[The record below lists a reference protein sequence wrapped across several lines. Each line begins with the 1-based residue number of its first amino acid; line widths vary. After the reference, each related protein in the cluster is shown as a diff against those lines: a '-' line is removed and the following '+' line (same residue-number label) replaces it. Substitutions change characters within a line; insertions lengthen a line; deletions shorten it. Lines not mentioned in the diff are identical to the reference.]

1 MGPGTVTRDRFDYA
15 GAVGESWKTQMLLNL
30 VKIRYGDIPVFMD
43 IGQVVAGYSLQRSL
57 AATASIPTFYLGPA
71 PNAQTTT
78 FGGAAGIT
86 YNDSP
91 TITYT
96 PLAGE
101 RFARS
106 MMGSIP
112 PASIMNVL
120 QAGFPV
126 DIVLRLA
133 VQSINGIDN
142 RRVAGGIS
150 REHVRPANPEFYVL
164 LEQLGRIQNSG
175 DIGVRVGPKGSTL
188 ILVFRRSHSAAVR
201 QAVRNVTNILGVD
214 PDAKEFRVV
223 YGAVP
228 ADNKEIA
235 IVSRSIFEVLL
246 DISST
251 IVVPETHVAERRVGA
266 TAEGDLGPQGTIP
279 PLIKITSSSERPSD
293 AFVAIPYHGNWFS
306 HRRPRPRVE
315 EPLLVH
321 PASVHLRGDREQ
333 GHRSR
338 PVDPDNA
345 MKRPDRQHHPMRR
358 QFVLKGMGLL
368 AVGLAGGA
376 LDARPAAAQ
385 GRSIVIGCQEQPDWL
400 LFVAR
405 DLKLFEKAGLS
416 PTFVKFDGG
425 PPMMEAMR
433 DGRLDLAS
441 VGSVAFLIGLSRE
454 HRLDDD
460 RDEPGR
466 RLRRGA
472 RGPEGQRHP
481 HADRR
486 QGRASRPVRGR
497 DRAVRLPHDA
507 APARHPAR
515 PGDGGE
521 PGARSASCTRW
532 RPARSMPPWCRSRG
546 CIG

>member
-1 MGPGTVTRDRFDYA
+1 M
-15 GAVGESWKTQMLLNL
+15 
-30 VKIRYGDIPVFMD
+30 RYGDIPVFMD
-43 IGQVVAGYSLQRSL
+43 IGQVVAGYSLQRTL

-175 DIGVRVGPKGSTL
+175 DIGVRAGPKGDTL
-188 ILVFRRSHSAAVR
+188 TLVFRRSHSAAVR
-201 QAVRNVTNILGVD
+201 QAVRNVTNILGLD
-214 PDAKEFRVV
+214 PDAKEFRVT

-235 IVSRSIFEVLL
+235 LVSRSIFEVLL

-293 AFVAIPYHGNWFS
+293 AFVAIPYHGHWFS
-306 HRRPRPRVE
+306 
-315 EPLLVH
+315 
-321 PASVHLRGDREQ
+321 
-333 GHRSR
+333 
-338 PVDPDNA
+338 
-345 MKRPDRQHHPMRR
+345 
-358 QFVLKGMGLL
+358 
-368 AVGLAGGA
+368 
-376 LDARPAAAQ
+376 
-385 GRSIVIGCQEQPDWL
+385 I
-400 LFVAR
+400 
-405 DLKLFEKAGLS
+405 
-416 PTFVKFDGG
+416 
-425 PPMMEAMR
+425 
-433 DGRLDLAS
+433 
-441 VGSVAFLIGLSRE
+441 
-454 HRLDDD
+454 DD
-460 RDEPGR
+460 RDP
-466 RLRRGA
+466 
-472 RGPEGQRHP
+472 
-481 HADRR
+481 
-486 QGRASRPVRGR
+486 ASKNLFSFILLLFTFVETGSKDIVPV
-497 DRAVRLPHDA
+497 LSIPT
-507 APARHPAR
+507 
-515 PGDGGE
+515 
-521 PGARSASCTRW
+521 TR
-532 RPARSMPPWCRSRG
+532 
-546 CIG
+546 